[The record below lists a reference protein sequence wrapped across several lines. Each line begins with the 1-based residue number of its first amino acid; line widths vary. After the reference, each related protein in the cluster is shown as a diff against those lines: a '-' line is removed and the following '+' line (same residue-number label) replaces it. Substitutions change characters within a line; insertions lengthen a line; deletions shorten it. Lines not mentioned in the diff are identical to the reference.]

1 MPPACSLL
9 LWDGDKGRRNNPKST
24 AELVLLHP
32 GGEKSEAGFTTS
44 VSMHPS
50 LASAASLLSM
60 VGGKHLQHLLTS
72 CPGCS
77 LDSSAL
83 PSGLST
89 EPRLGCLGMLEMVC
103 FLLKLGPN
111 CLINHFREVI
121 PIFMIKLHSL
131 AFLAEETSGE

>member
-9 LWDGDKGRRNNPKST
+9 LWDGGEGRRNDPKPA
-24 AELVLLHP
+24 AELVLHP
-32 GGEKSEAGFTTS
+32 EGGEVRSRIYHLTLPASLS
-44 VSMHPS
+44 VT
-50 LASAASLLSM
+50 AASLLST

-77 LDSSAL
+77 LDCSAL
-83 PSGLST
+83 PSRLST

-103 FLLKLGPN
+103 FPLKLGPN

-121 PIFMIKLHSL
+121 PIFMVKLHSL
-131 AFLAEETSGE
+131 AFPAEETSGE